1 MAAASDD
8 SLLKKNR
15 YQLMPIILRNK
26 IKHEG
31 VLHIHFNQLIEGWHV
46 SLKLREKRLIGI
58 EPSRMM
64 IT

>member
-1 MAAASDD
+1 M
-8 SLLKKNR
+8 R
-15 YQLMPIILRNK
+15 IILRNK

-46 SLKLREKRLIGI
+46 SLKLGEKRPIGI